1 METVL
6 QVFGICLILGVIIGF
21 MAGLL
26 GIGGGIIAVP
36 ALLHIL
42 PFVGVSAHFLPH
54 VAIATSLAAIIL
66 TGLSSTRS
74 HHKRSNIPWRLFKP
88 MLPGFILGSI
98 SSGFISEYISAN
110 VLQQSFAIFVMLM
123 AIQMAFPLGK
133 QGEKEKLP
141 SNILLFFSAAIVAI
155 IAALMGI
162 GGSVLLVPYLTFFGL
177 QMRYAIGFSAAS
189 GLLIA
194 VFGSVGYVLAG
205 WNVHGLPQF
214 TLGYIYIPALLGIVV
229 SSTLTAP
236 LGAKKVSVWPTNVLK
251 KLFALLLLIIG
262 LKLVTTG

>member
-1 METVL
+1 MDIAL

-42 PFVGVSAHFLPH
+42 PFVGVAHDFLPH

-74 HHKRSNIPWRLFKP
+74 HHKRDNIPWHLFKP
-88 MLPGFILGSI
+88 MFPGFVLGSLC
-98 SSGFISEYISAN
+98 SGFISEKISAD
-110 VLQQSFAIFVMLM
+110 VLQQSFAIFVILM
-123 AIQMAFPLGK
+123 AIQMAFPYRGK
-133 QGEKEKLP
+133 VQRQLP
-141 SNILLFFSAAIVAI
+141 SNVMLFLVAVVVAI
-155 IAALMGI
+155 ISALMGI
-162 GGSVLLVPYLTFFGL
+162 GGSVLLVPFLTFCGL

-194 VFGSVGYVLAG
+194 SFGSVGYVLAG

-214 TLGYIYIPALLGIVV
+214 TLGYIYIPALLGIVG
-229 SSTLTAP
+229 SSMLIAP
-236 LGAKKVSVWPTNVLK
+236 IGAKRASTWPTGVLK
-251 KLFALLLLIIG
+251 KLFALLLVIIG
-262 LKLVTTG
+262 VKLVFTG